1 MLSAVA
7 GGLQELYISTYYL
20 IIILYMHGTSVHTEV
35 FSIHV
40 PHFMSASKDYTKKK
54 KKKTVKNA
62 ILNSEHLLH
71 VGSWLERI
79 ISRTNLN

>member
-62 ILNSEHLLH
+62 ILNSEHFITCWKLA
-71 VGSWLERI
+71 WKN
-79 ISRTNLN
+79 NLADKS